1 MWSEEPAVQV
11 LAARML
17 LRLSEHDW
25 ARDLTDQLY
34 LDGETRAWADNVA
47 LVTNHLQQLGSL
59 GCR

>member
-25 ARDLTDQLY
+25 AQDLTDQLY
-34 LDGETRAWADNVA
+34 LDDETRAWADNVA